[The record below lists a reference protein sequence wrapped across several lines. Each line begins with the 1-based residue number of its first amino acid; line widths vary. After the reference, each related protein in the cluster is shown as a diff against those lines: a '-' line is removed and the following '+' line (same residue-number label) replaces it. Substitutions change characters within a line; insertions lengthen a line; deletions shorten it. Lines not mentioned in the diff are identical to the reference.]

1 MPLIPGYESLGDS
14 VEAKRWLDFKLD
26 QILDTGAPLC
36 EYRSILKTKEDIC
49 NFVISQFDYPMVRG
63 VPSDVHKN
71 NWFQGLCCHQVTQD
85 YWQMASETLRT
96 LHLNQREGKKGYG
109 DCEDVAALFV
119 TLFLMKRWDAWMC
132 LGAVLQDGK
141 LLGYH
146 GWGIFEEID
155 GICRL
160 YEATLSIP
168 PMYPEGYPEIDP
180 DATEWKVG
188 DVTYQAFAKFKRK
201 EYYESSEEE
210 MFAQYFNLRFKIKE
224 TRKKYEA
231 LQRAWHT
238 PVKPLKKLGILSKL
252 RWRH

>member
-1 MPLIPGYESLGDS
+1 
-14 VEAKRWLDFKLD
+14 
-26 QILDTGAPLC
+26 
-36 EYRSILKTKEDIC
+36 
-49 NFVISQFDYPMVRG
+49 
-63 VPSDVHKN
+63 
-71 NWFQGLCCHQVTQD
+71 
-85 YWQMASETLRT
+85 
-96 LHLNQREGKKGYG
+96 
-109 DCEDVAALFV
+109 FV
-119 TLFLMKRWDAWMC
+119 TLFLMKKWQSWMC
-132 LGAVLQDGK
+132 IGAVLQDGN

-155 GICRL
+155 GIWGL

-180 DATEWKVG
+180 DDTEWKVG

-210 MFAQYFNLRFKIKE
+210 MFAQYLNLRFKIKE

-252 RWRH
+252 RWRC